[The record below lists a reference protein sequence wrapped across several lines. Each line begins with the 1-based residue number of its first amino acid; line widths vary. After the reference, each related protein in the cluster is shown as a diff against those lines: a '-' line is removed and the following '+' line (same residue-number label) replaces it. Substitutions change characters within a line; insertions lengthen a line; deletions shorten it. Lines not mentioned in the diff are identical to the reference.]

1 MNEQAVRENESPS
14 AVENRAPLVDVVEHE
29 EANGYRTRSG
39 WCSRHGKLSVEVF
52 TPFHPRFAEFLK
64 KEGDW
69 VGGCPDCKADEAQ
82 ANAEIDAQQPAIRA
96 WVYGEMKSPKICD
109 EREKAIAARLREKL
123 AEYEQRIRP
132 DVEAEVNEEIWD
144 RLALEREDAIRAE
157 RLAKRG
163 AGA

>member
-1 MNEQAVRENESPS
+1 MSMARVTEHLIDGHRVRDGACEK
-14 AVENRAPLVDVVEHE
+14 
-29 EANGYRTRSG
+29 
-39 WCSRHGKLSVEVF
+39 HGKTYSEIF
-52 TPFHPRFAEFLK
+52 HPFNPRFAEFLK

-69 VGGCPDCKADEAQ
+69 VGGCPDCKAEADALAADEAQ

-123 AEYEQRIRP
+123 AEYEQRIRA

-157 RLAKRG
+157 RLAKG
-163 AGA
+163 TT